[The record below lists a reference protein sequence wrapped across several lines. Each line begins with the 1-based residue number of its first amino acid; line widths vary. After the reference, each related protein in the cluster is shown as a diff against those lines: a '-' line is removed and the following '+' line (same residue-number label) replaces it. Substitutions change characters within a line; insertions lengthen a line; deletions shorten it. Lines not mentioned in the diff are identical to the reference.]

1 MTDQRHAPAEMIG
14 EVASLFSLLGGI
26 APKHLVVV
34 GGLVPPLLVPEPP
47 TPHLGSADID
57 LALSIAITKGE
68 TSAYYRSIQE
78 VIAPFFEPTEAA
90 FRWRK
95 RDGVAGIPLL
105 VDFLGPEIE
114 ATQVE
119 DGTLLAES
127 DIASRNTG
135 PLLRPLPLA
144 AARLVDLD
152 ADIFTAEGVD
162 LVYDPGTRAEID
174 VRHAGP
180 VGFLASKADAL
191 GTRSEPKDGY
201 DISWWCLNA
210 KDDPALVAELVM
222 ERPAFEDE
230 YFQESVALLHKA
242 FREPDYPGPSGYAKE
257 LNPNAEAGDEAFERS
272 RNEAFLVVS
281 QVIEILRANL
291 WRRP

>member
-1 MTDQRHAPAEMIG
+1 MNDQRHPPEQMID

-68 TSAYYRSIQE
+68 TSEYYRSIQE

-95 RDGVAGIPLL
+95 RDGVGGIALL
-105 VDFLGPEIE
+105 VDFLGPEVE
-114 ATQVE
+114 AVQVE

-127 DIASRNTG
+127 DTAARNTG
-135 PLLRPLPLA
+135 PLLRPLPLSA
-144 AARLVDLD
+144 AKLVDLD
-152 ADIFTAEGVD
+152 ADVYTAEGVE
-162 LVYDPGTRAEID
+162 LVYEPGVRADID

-180 VGFLASKADAL
+180 AGFLASKADAL
-191 GTRSEPKDGY
+191 GTRSDPKDGY

-210 KDDPALVAELVM
+210 KEDPSQVAELVM
-222 ERPAFEDE
+222 GRPAFKDE
-230 YFQESVALLHKA
+230 YFQESVALLQKA

-257 LNPNAEAGDEAFERS
+257 MNRNAGPGDEAFERS
-272 RNEAFLVVS
+272 RNEAYLAVS
-281 QVIEILRANL
+281 QVIEILRTNI
-291 WRRP
+291 W